1 VKGAHKTRRI
11 LHLDLDPFFISVE
24 RAVDPSLRGRP
35 VVVGGADDGTG
46 VVAAVSAEARE
57 LGVRPGQP
65 VTTARRLCPTG
76 VFVPGDFESYA
87 RFSED
92 VTTIL
97 LSASRRV
104 ERPSADEA
112 YVDLTRESAGAPNPV
127 TAAEAIKDEIQR
139 RLGLDV
145 SLGLASS
152 RLAAR
157 VASTWARPRGLLVVL
172 PGYERSFLA
181 RQPVSFLSE
190 LPPHL
195 ESELEAA
202 GLLTLGHLADADPEA
217 LAVIVGETAGQRLW
231 EAARGEGEEP
241 IPVTAAP
248 SRVQEEAVVRDRRA
262 DRAALTELVESL
274 AARAF
279 RRLRPFDLATGAVAV
294 EVRRADVALKRDDS
308 FDPPLADEETVSGV
322 ARALAEP
329 LLEPAAGVRS
339 LQVRLTRLGKAAPQ
353 GRLFPELGGV
363 AGGS

>member
-1 VKGAHKTRRI
+1 VKVAHKPRRI

-24 RAVDPSLRGRP
+24 RAINPSLRGRP
-35 VVVGGADDGTG
+35 VVVGAAPDGTG
-46 VVAAVSAEARE
+46 VVAAVSAEARA
-57 LGVRPGQP
+57 LGVKPGQS
-65 VTTARRLCPTG
+65 VAAARRLCPTA

-97 LSASRRV
+97 LTASRRV

-172 PGYERSFLA
+172 PGYERSFLG
-181 RQPVSFLSE
+181 RQPISFLPE

-195 ESELEAA
+195 EAELEAA
-202 GLLTLGHLADADPEA
+202 GLVTLGQVAEADVETLAA
-217 LAVIVGETAGQRLW
+217 IVGEAAGEKLLQT
-231 EAARGEGEEP
+231 ARGEDEEP
-241 IPVTAAP
+241 VAVTAPP

-262 DRAALTELVESL
+262 DRAALLGLVDAL

-279 RRLRPFDLATGAVAV
+279 RRLRPFDLAAGAVTV

-308 FDPPLADEETVSGV
+308 FDPALTDAETVSGI
-322 ARALAEP
+322 ARVLAEP

-339 LQVRLTRLGKAAPQ
+339 LQVRLGRLAKAVPQ
-353 GRLFPELGGV
+353 GRLFPELGGL

>member
-1 VKGAHKTRRI
+1 V
-11 LHLDLDPFFISVE
+11 
-24 RAVDPSLRGRP
+24 
-35 VVVGGADDGTG
+35 
-46 VVAAVSAEARE
+46 
-57 LGVRPGQP
+57 
-65 VTTARRLCPTG
+65 CPTG
-76 VFVPGDFESYA
+76 AFVPGDFESYA

-112 YVDLTRESAGAPNPV
+112 YVDLTRDSAGAPNPV

-152 RLAAR
+152 RVAAR
-157 VASTWARPRGLLVVL
+157 VASMRARPRGLLVVL

-181 RQPVSFLSE
+181 RQPISFLPD

-195 ESELEAA
+195 EAELEAA
-202 GLLTLGHLADADPEA
+202 ELLTLGQIADADPDA
-217 LAVIVGETAGQRLW
+217 LGAIVGETASERLL
-231 EAARGEGEEP
+231 EAARGDGDEL
-241 IPVTAAP
+241 IPVTAPPA
-248 SRVQEEAVVRDRRA
+248 RVHEEAVVRDRRA
-262 DRAALTELVESL
+262 DRAALVELIDSL

-279 RRLRPFDLATGAVAV
+279 RRLRPFDLAAGAVAV
-294 EVRRADVALKRDDS
+294 EVRRADSTLRRDDS
-308 FDPPLADEETVSGV
+308 FDPPLTDEETVAGI

-329 LLEPAAGVRS
+329 LLDPAAGVRS
-339 LQVRLTRLGKAAPQ
+339 LQVRLTRLAKAAPQ
-353 GRLFPELGGV
+353 GRLFPELGGL

>member
-1 VKGAHKTRRI
+1 VKGVQKARRI

-24 RAVDPSLRGRP
+24 RAIDPSLRGRP
-35 VVVGGADDGTG
+35 VVVGGAADGSG
-46 VVAAVSAEARE
+46 IVAAVSGEARE
-57 LGVRPGQP
+57 LGVRPGQS
-65 VTTARRLCPTG
+65 VAAARRLCPTG

-92 VTTIL
+92 ITTIL

-112 YVDLTRESAGAPNPV
+112 YLDLTRDAAGAPNPV

-139 RLGLDV
+139 RLRLDV

-181 RQPVSFLSE
+181 RQPVSFLPE

-195 ESELEAA
+195 EAELEGA
-202 GLLTLGHLADADPEA
+202 GLLTLGQLADADAEA
-217 LAVIVGETAGQRLW
+217 VASLVGETAGQRLQ
-231 EAARGEGEEP
+231 AAAKGEGDEP
-241 IPVTAAP
+241 VPVTAP
-248 SRVQEEAVVRDRRA
+248 PGRVQEEAVVRDRRA
-262 DRAALTELVESL
+262 DRSALSQMVDSL

-279 RRLRPFDLATGAVAV
+279 RRLRPFGLAVGSVAV
-294 EVRRADVALKRDDS
+294 EVRRADLPLRRDDS
-308 FDPPLADEETVSGV
+308 FDPPLTDEETVCGV
-322 ARALAEP
+322 ARTLAEA

-339 LQVRLTRLGKAAPQ
+339 LQVRLSRLAKAAPQ
-353 GRLFPELGGV
+353 GRLFPELDGV